1 MSNKDVVTSE
11 YSLLFG
17 DCLERMKEI
26 PDGSI
31 DAIICDPPYIGMVK
45 ERWDNMSTTYYSML
59 FQGFMKESERVLRFG
74 GRFVAFGSNDTLS
87 YLYKNNL
94 LKHRE
99 LLVVEK
105 DVAKVSAGRNTKQ
118 YNQHV
123 NCTEYV
129 FVATKFQREYV
140 KNILKGKQSSLGL
153 SSKQINEL
161 LGVKSNGGGMWSI
174 YTGNNVCEQVPTR
187 EKWKIFQDKLCIDVD
202 YDNFEEV
209 FNNAV
214 GLSNVLKN
222 VNFNFKGRQ
231 HPTQKPLEL
240 MEYLI
245 GRYSRINDKI
255 LDMFMGSGS
264 TGVAAINTNRKF
276 LGIEMEEK
284 YFDIGVKRMQESTIK
299 GEIK

>member
-1 MSNKDVVTSE
+1 MKDVITE
-11 YSLLFG
+11 NYSLLFG

-26 PDGSI
+26 PDGSV

-45 ERWDNMSTTYYSML
+45 ERWDNMSIAYYDKL
-59 FQGFMKESERVLRFG
+59 FQEFMKESERVLRFG
-74 GRFVAFGSNDTLS
+74 GRFVSFGSNDTLS
-87 YLYKNNL
+87 YLYKNNP

-187 EKWKIFQDKLCIDVD
+187 EKWKIFQDKLGVDVD

-245 GRYSRINDKI
+245 GRYSRVNDTI

-264 TGVAAINTNRKF
+264 TGVACLNTGRKF
-276 LGIEMEEK
+276 VGVEMDET
-284 YFDIGVKRMQESTIK
+284 YFDIAVKRIK
-299 GEIK
+299 DLK

>member
-1 MSNKDVVTSE
+1 M
-11 YSLLFG
+11 FG

-26 PDGSI
+26 PSGSI
-31 DAIICDPPYIGMVK
+31 DAIICDPPYIGLIK
-45 ERWDNMSTTYYSML
+45 ERWDNMSTTYYDKL
-59 FQGFMKESERVLRFG
+59 FHEFMKESERVLRFG
-74 GRFVAFGSNDTLS
+74 GRFISFGSNDTLS

-129 FVATKFQREYV
+129 FIATKFQREYV

-153 SSKQINEL
+153 SSKEINEL

-174 YTGNNVCEQVPTR
+174 YTGNNVCEQVPTKEKWDIFR
-187 EKWKIFQDKLCIDVD
+187 EKLDIEVE
-202 YDNFEEV
+202 YEAFEEV
-209 FNNAV
+209 FKNDT
-214 GLSNVLKN
+214 GLSNVLKGI
-222 VNFNFKGRQ
+222 NFNFKNRQ
-231 HPTQKPLEL
+231 HPTQKPHEL
-240 MEYLI
+240 MEYLV
-245 GRYSRINDKI
+245 GRYSRVNDTI

-264 TGVAAINTNRKF
+264 TGVACINTNRKF
-276 LGIEMEEK
+276 LGIEMDEN
-284 YFDIGVKRMQESTIK
+284 YFNIGVKRMSDTHKDCLNEEAK
-299 GEIK
+299 